1 MLAVAWLRSKW
12 WRGVQC
18 LMHQS
23 VPRSHYDSRLLLKIV
38 SDPTKTYDS
47 FADKTPRHSNN
58 GSTRASYLQVAWYS
72 TNIGFLDRTNG
83 LPI

>member
-23 VPRSHYDSRLLLKIV
+23 VPRSHYDSRLLFKIV
-38 SDPTKTYDS
+38 SDRQKPMI
-47 FADKTPRHSNN
+47 A
-58 GSTRASYLQVAWYS
+58 LQIKHPDTVIMVPLERDTS
-72 TNIGFLDRTNG
+72 K
-83 LPI
+83 